1 MAYYLQQTLTAP
13 SFEAAV
19 GQIKEALAVEG
30 FGIICE
36 IDVAAVLKAKTG
48 ALFRPYRILGACN
61 PHYTEQALKAEPMI
75 GVMLPC
81 NVVVQQ
87 RGEVIEAAAVDPVA
101 TMSQVKDPALE
112 PLAAAV
118 RKHLRRAFEA
128 AASAKTAR
136 PIEAGDT
143 SVQSRPQDI
152 HGRLRAFEKRLDAVI
167 YQLQVAG
174 LLSPPKAR
182 DVIPSSKDHLGEL
195 EREMIALKAIIP
207 QLITFFDR
215 PQAENSANGRIGQQ
229 SSGE

>member
-1 MAYYLQQTLTAP
+1 MAYYLQRTLTAP

-19 GQIKEALAVEG
+19 RQIKEALAAEG
-30 FGIICE
+30 FGILCE
-36 IDVAAVLKAKTG
+36 IDVAAILKAKTG
-48 ALFRPYRILGACN
+48 ALFRPYRILGACH
-61 PHYTEQALKAEPMI
+61 PHYAEQALEAEPMI

-101 TMSQVKDPALE
+101 TMSQVKNPALD

-118 RKHLRRAFEA
+118 RKHLRRALKA

-136 PIEAGDT
+136 SIEAGGT
-143 SVQSRPQDI
+143 SASNKPQDI
-152 HGRLRAFEKRLDAVI
+152 HETLRAFEKRLDAVI

-182 DVIPSSKDHLGEL
+182 DVMPSSLDHLGEL
-195 EREMIALKAIIP
+195 EREMIALKTIIP

-215 PQAENSANGRIGQQ
+215 SQAENSANGRFGQQ